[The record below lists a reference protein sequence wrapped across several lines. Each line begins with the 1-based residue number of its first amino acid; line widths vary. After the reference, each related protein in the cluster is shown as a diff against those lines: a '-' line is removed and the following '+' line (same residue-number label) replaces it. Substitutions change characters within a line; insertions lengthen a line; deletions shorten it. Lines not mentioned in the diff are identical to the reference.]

1 MRFLNW
7 LLGIDSLMKTLR
19 AAPYRGQPVMWTKR
33 GLVVKVRR
41 RL

>member
-1 MRFLNW
+1 MRWLNW
-7 LLGIDSLMKTLR
+7 LLGLDQLVKTLR
-19 AAPYRGQPVMWTKR
+19 RAPFEGQPLMLTKR